1 MVVESEGFVS
11 ERAENDLATLV
22 QEGGRGEEKGG
33 DGGVE
38 QAPAGTDEG
47 AREAKVNIG
56 ARKM

>member
-1 MVVESEGFVS
+1 MS
-11 ERAENDLATLV
+11 ERAENYLATLV
-22 QEGGRGEEKGG
+22 QEGGRGEEEGG